1 MAGGAR
7 PGAGRK
13 SIAEEN
19 KTRELCKAAIV
30 GKYGSVENG
39 LMKLLESGE
48 PSLMKFVYEHA
59 IGKPTENVNL
69 DIPESVKSFTINA
82 ASRKRDRGK

>member
-19 KTRELCKAAIV
+19 KTRELCKAAII
-30 GKYGSVENG
+30 GKYQTIENG
-39 LMKLLESGE
+39 LMKLLDSGE
-48 PSLMKFVYEHA
+48 PSLIKFVYEHA
-59 IGKPTENVNL
+59 IGKPTENINL

-82 ASRKRDRGK
+82 ASRKRDRSK